1 MSIWYRYLVWVTIT
15 EDVTVGNLQIKGMHF
30 SVLEFETIKMKARAE
45 LIPGRSI
52 LLYRWHVLYVL
63 YVLNCEGNGKV
74 LAGLMMGLI
83 TPVRVEL
90 S

>member
-1 MSIWYRYLVWVTIT
+1 MSIRYHYLVWVTIT
-15 EDVTVGNLQIKGMHF
+15 EDVTVSNLQIKDMHF

-45 LIPGRSI
+45 LTPGRSI
-52 LLYRWHVLYVL
+52 LLYRWHVLC
-63 YVLNCEGNGKV
+63 VLNCEGNGKV